1 MKDPQ
6 VVQKYLIRQAE
17 KHLGQ
22 RMGEKYKAVVLKC
35 LRNDFGVSD
44 DSKHD
49 LKLQQA
55 FRSHV
60 VDVLGRAAE
69 IL

>member
-1 MKDPQ
+1 
-6 VVQKYLIRQAE
+6 
-17 KHLGQ
+17 
-22 RMGEKYKAVVLKC
+22 MGEKYKVVVLKC
-35 LRNDFGVSD
+35 LRSDFGVSD

-55 FRSHV
+55 FRSQV